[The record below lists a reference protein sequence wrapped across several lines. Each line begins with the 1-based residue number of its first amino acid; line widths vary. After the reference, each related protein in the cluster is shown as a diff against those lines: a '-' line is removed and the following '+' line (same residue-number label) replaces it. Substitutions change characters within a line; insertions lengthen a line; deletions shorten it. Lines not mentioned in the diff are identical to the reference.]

1 MKKLYIIVT
10 IFSILF
16 FGYFIPKAFPQ
27 NMDINQEIAQA
38 KAQYQKDL
46 DEDFT
51 DMGCVLADLKYKK
64 AINDILEKYK
74 GQLIKEVTY
83 DEINPDSE
91 IEAEIEL
98 DRRAAWLD
106 AQQFN
111 D

>member
-1 MKKLYIIVT
+1 MKSFYLVIAIYSV
-10 IFSILF
+10 FF

-27 NMDINQEIAQA
+27 NMDINQEIAR
-38 KAQYQKDL
+38 AQYNYFADL

-51 DMGCVLADLKYKK
+51 DSGCVLADLKYKK
-64 AINDILEKYK
+64 TINDILEKYK

-98 DRRAAWLD
+98 DKQAAWLD